1 MKYSTSKNELQSAL
15 QKLSKAVP
23 NRSTLPILSCV
34 LIDVSESG
42 VLLRATDLEITI
54 TSTIESSIETQGT
67 AAVPLQPLLD
77 ITSELPDNS
86 RVEMEVGENNT
97 VNIKTDFGS
106 YDLMG
111 KDSEEY
117 PAAPNTNEGVET
129 GMGSSLL
136 NKIISTVSFA
146 VSKDDLKPALT
157 GVLFKLESEN
167 ITTVATDGHR
177 LAKYVCKNETEKG
190 FEGEVIVPRKFLN
203 TISSYVGSAED
214 MSLIM
219 NENVFTAKV
228 GADTIHTRIIDEKFP
243 DYESVIP
250 KDNDK
255 ELKIKRDDLLA
266 AVKRVSI
273 FSNKTTQQVAIKAE
287 KSKILINTEDPE
299 KASKAQESL
308 TVEYEGE
315 PIEIGYNASYLKDV
329 LSHLSSK
336 DITLK
341 LNTPISASLFYPDK
355 NSTDEMV
362 SMLLMPIRL
371 NE

>member
-1 MKYSTSKNELQSAL
+1 M
-15 QKLSKAVP
+15 
-23 NRSTLPILSCV
+23 
-34 LIDVSESG
+34 
-42 VLLRATDLEITI
+42 
-54 TSTIESSIETQGT
+54 
-67 AAVPLQPLLD
+67 
-77 ITSELPDNS
+77 
-86 RVEMEVGENNT
+86 
-97 VNIKTDFGS
+97 
-106 YDLMG
+106 
-111 KDSEEY
+111 
-117 PAAPNTNEGVET
+117 
-129 GMGSSLL
+129 
-136 NKIISTVSFA
+136 
-146 VSKDDLKPALT
+146 
-157 GVLFKLESEN
+157 
-167 ITTVATDGHR
+167 
-177 LAKYVCKNETEKG
+177 AKYVCKNETEKG

-355 NSTDEMV
+355 NSTDETV

>member
-54 TSTIESSIETQGT
+54 TSTIESSIETHGT

-129 GMGSSLL
+129 GMG
-136 NKIISTVSFA
+136 
-146 VSKDDLKPALT
+146 
-157 GVLFKLESEN
+157 
-167 ITTVATDGHR
+167 
-177 LAKYVCKNETEKG
+177 
-190 FEGEVIVPRKFLN
+190 
-203 TISSYVGSAED
+203 
-214 MSLIM
+214 
-219 NENVFTAKV
+219 
-228 GADTIHTRIIDEKFP
+228 
-243 DYESVIP
+243 
-250 KDNDK
+250 
-255 ELKIKRDDLLA
+255 
-266 AVKRVSI
+266 
-273 FSNKTTQQVAIKAE
+273 
-287 KSKILINTEDPE
+287 
-299 KASKAQESL
+299 
-308 TVEYEGE
+308 
-315 PIEIGYNASYLKDV
+315 
-329 LSHLSSK
+329 
-336 DITLK
+336 
-341 LNTPISASLFYPDK
+341 
-355 NSTDEMV
+355 
-362 SMLLMPIRL
+362 
-371 NE
+371 

>member
-42 VLLRATDLEITI
+42 TLLRSTDLEITI
-54 TSTIESSIETQGT
+54 TTHIESSIEEQGT

-77 ITSELPDNS
+77 ITSELPEGS
-86 RVEMEVGENNT
+86 RVEMGVDKNN
-97 VNIKTDFGS
+97 VKIKTDFGS

-111 KDSEEY
+111 KDPEEF
-117 PAAPNTNEGVET
+117 PAAPDTNGAVET
-129 GMGSSLL
+129 GIDSTLL

-157 GVLFKLESEN
+157 GVYFKLDSEF

-177 LAKYVCKNETEKG
+177 LAQYICKNETKSDFTG
-190 FEGEVIVPRKFLN
+190 KVIVPRKFLN
-203 TISSYVGSAED
+203 TIASYIGGEKEV
-214 MSLIM
+214 SLSVS
-219 NENVFTAKV
+219 ENVFTASL
-228 GADTIHTRIIDEKFP
+228 GSDTIYTRIIDEKFP

-255 ELKIKRDDLLA
+255 ELKVERKPLLA

-273 FSNKTTQQVAIKAE
+273 FSNKTTQQVAMKVE
-287 KSKILINTEDPE
+287 TSRLTINTEDPE
-299 KASKAQESL
+299 KASKAQEKIE
-308 TVEYEGE
+308 VVYEGE
-315 PIEIGYNASYLKDV
+315 SIEIGFNASYLKDV
-329 LSHLSSK
+329 LSHLNSK

-341 LNTPISASLFYPDK
+341 LNTPISASLFYPEK
-355 NSTDEMV
+355 EGADETV

>member
-1 MKYSTSKNELQSAL
+1 
-15 QKLSKAVP
+15 
-23 NRSTLPILSCV
+23 
-34 LIDVSESG
+34 
-42 VLLRATDLEITI
+42 
-54 TSTIESSIETQGT
+54 
-67 AAVPLQPLLD
+67 
-77 ITSELPDNS
+77 
-86 RVEMEVGENNT
+86 
-97 VNIKTDFGS
+97 
-106 YDLMG
+106 
-111 KDSEEY
+111 
-117 PAAPNTNEGVET
+117 
-129 GMGSSLL
+129 
-136 NKIISTVSFA
+136 
-146 VSKDDLKPALT
+146 
-157 GVLFKLESEN
+157 
-167 ITTVATDGHR
+167 
-177 LAKYVCKNETEKG
+177 
-190 FEGEVIVPRKFLN
+190 
-203 TISSYVGSAED
+203 
-214 MSLIM
+214 M

-255 ELKIKRDDLLA
+255 ELKIKKDDLLA

-355 NSTDEMV
+355 NSTDETV